1 MSEKVETI
9 IAKVDERTLCV
20 WLSVK
25 ILMADSIKV
34 HYSAFV
40 YAQPVA
46 GGDTVVLAREH
57 SAQPIDAAGMLDHAL
72 EMLRAAGAE
81 IHGPDH
87 LIPWLRAEEL
97 AQG

>member
-1 MSEKVETI
+1 MGEKMETI

-20 WLSVK
+20 WLSEKV
-25 ILMADSIKV
+25 LSADDFTV
-34 HYSAFV
+34 QHSAFV

-57 SAQPIDAAGMLDHAL
+57 SAHGIDTVGMLDHAL

-87 LIPWLRAEEL
+87 LIPWLRGA
-97 AQG
+97 